1 LHITEVVFQSV
12 ADESTLVSDLKKS
25 VSDFVTKRDWERF
38 HNPKDL
44 AISLSIECGELLELF
59 QWKTLKDVDIRDEK
73 MADKLKEELAD
84 IVIYAIS
91 MPNATSIDISDA
103 VMEKIKM
110 NESKY
115 PAEEWKGKA
124 WL

>member
-1 LHITEVVFQSV
+1 MHILEVIFCLV
-12 ADESTLVSDLKKS
+12 ADEETLVMDLKKS
-25 VSDFVTKRDWERF
+25 VSDFVQRRDWERF

-59 QWKTLKDVDIRDEK
+59 QWKGLEDVDIEDEEI
-73 MADKLKEELAD
+73 ARKLKEELAD

-91 MPNATSIDISDA
+91 LANATSIDISEA
-103 VMEKIKM
+103 VLEKISK
-110 NESKY
+110 NETKY
-115 PAEEWKGKA
+115 PADEWKGKA